1 LIIGAQGG
9 IPALCVHLYPPSVY
23 ATAVG
28 LSVACGRLGSI
39 IGPLVGGYLV
49 SAKLGWS
56 RLFLLA
62 ALPALSASL
71 TMWALAAVRRN
82 DGQRL

>member
-1 LIIGAQGG
+1 
-9 IPALCVHLYPPSVY
+9 VY
-23 ATAVG
+23 ATAGG

-49 SAKLGWS
+49 SARLGWS

-62 ALPALSASL
+62 AVPAMSAAIAMAALRL
-71 TMWALAAVRRN
+71 TRRRE
-82 DGQRL
+82 GEPQ